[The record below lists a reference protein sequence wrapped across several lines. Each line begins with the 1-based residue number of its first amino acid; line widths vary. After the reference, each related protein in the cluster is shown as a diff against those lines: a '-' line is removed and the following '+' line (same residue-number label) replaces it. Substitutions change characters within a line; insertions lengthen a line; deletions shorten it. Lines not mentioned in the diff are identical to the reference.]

1 MTDWPIGLSTGCFYH
16 QSILDCL
23 PVIRESG
30 FSTIEICSSPTHLD
44 YHDPPVVRRAAVRIQ
59 ELGMEAYSFHA
70 PFADNID
77 IASSDDAQRNAAL
90 AEVLRAAE
98 AAAVLRVHYFVIH
111 PGPEHPAET
120 SGEEQLARMRNV
132 VTTLNEVAHRCRE
145 LGIMCV
151 LENKLPHLLFGNTS
165 DILWILDAINTAEVG
180 ACLDTGHAFLAGDM
194 QSLVKKLRGHLKM
207 VHAHDN
213 GGMRDDHF
221 PPGDGRIDW
230 EAMLRDLMNIEF
242 RGALMLEMAGQAD
255 ANVTMANA
263 RRGRQYLREVSRR
276 IALLSLGGDHGGSPP
291 PILRE
296 TS

>member
-44 YHDPPVVRRAAVRIQ
+44 YHNPAMVRRAAERIH

-90 AEVLRAAE
+90 AEVLQAAA
-98 AAAVLRVHYFVIH
+98 AAAVFRVHYFVIH
-111 PGPEHPAET
+111 PGPEHPPET
-120 SGEEQLARMRNV
+120 SGEEKLIRMGNV
-132 VTTLNEVAHRCRE
+132 VATLNEVARRCRE
-145 LGIMCV
+145 LGVMCA
-151 LENKLPHLLFGNTS
+151 LENKLPHLIFGNTS

-180 ACLDTGHAFLAGDM
+180 ACLDTGHAFLSGDM
-194 QSLVKKLRGHLKM
+194 QSLVRKLRGHLRM

-213 GGMRDDHF
+213 GGAQDDHMS
-221 PPGDGRIDW
+221 PGDGRIDW
-230 EAMLRDLMNIEF
+230 KNLLHELVQIEF
-242 RGALMLEMAGQAD
+242 HGALILELAGSAD
-255 ANVTMANA
+255 VNITMANA
-263 RRGRQYLREVSRR
+263 RRGRHYLRERSRE
-276 IALLSLGGDHGGSPP
+276 IAL
-291 PILRE
+291 
-296 TS
+296 TSIAERVSNA